1 MGLEGLISAR
11 GKNAASKD
19 DPKNQENCLN
29 TNHVNHKPNCVKF
42 HSDPLSS
49 SDDFFMRISRLLTT
63 GDSHI
68 IFAPEGETN
77 PWPRLKK
84 LKSGAVRTGLTAV
97 LSGGSSSSSSSSDR
111 FNKSIQISH
120 ETWLVPT
127 ILSFKATGII
137 HRDVC
142 IEIGSP
148 VKIKH
153 SNVSAAFHAVGV
165 TGEVASLVNSDA
177 GFVLTR
183 HITDQLVRSMGALAD
198 IIPDTTPAPL
208 HNGNQIQ
215 ESSSTD
221 LKSQLLDLKILTNLS
236 QCILIL
242 VEHFDISQIN
252 IKDQT
257 IEFFEV
263 NKNTWYYQIILTRS
277 LGKYLG

>member
-19 DPKNQENCLN
+19 DPRNEEVCLD
-29 TNHVNHKPNCVKF
+29 TNRVNF
-42 HSDPLSS
+42 HSDSLSS
-49 SDDFFMRISRLLTT
+49 SGEFFMRISRLLTT

-97 LSGGSSSSSSSSDR
+97 LSGGGSSSSDR

-153 SNVSAAFHAVGV
+153 INVSAAFHAVGV
-165 TGEVASLVNSDA
+165 VTGVGTNVTSLVNSDA

-183 HITDQLVRSMGALAD
+183 HITDQLVRSMGSLAD
-198 IIPDTTPAPL
+198 IIPDTTPAPF
-208 HNGNQIQ
+208 HNGNQAQ
-215 ESSSTD
+215 ELSSTD

-242 VEHFDISQIN
+242 VEHFDIAHLN

-257 IEFFEV
+257 IDFFEV

-277 LGKYLG
+277 LGKYIG